1 MYLGHA
7 AVEDFRGVTRRLA
20 PRGIT
25 VRVVRDLGKDGIGDW
40 DWDWDLVCGQL
51 RTVSAVA
58 LRGGGGDF
66 PCWEY
71 RCSRSRESRLAISQ
85 VLEQK
90 TTVLKFGER
99 AVHGS
104 DLICT
109 YSFPHRSQS
118 LCSLH
123 MQDPFLKRSV
133 APPRFHCS
141 SRRAHPRI
149 ARALPIPDPCR

>member
-58 LRGGGGDF
+58 LRGGGRRF
-66 PCWEY
+66 PMLGIPVLPKQRKQAGY
-71 RCSRSRESRLAISQ
+71 LASSGT
-85 VLEQK
+85 K
-90 TTVLKFGER
+90 
-99 AVHGS
+99 
-104 DLICT
+104 D
-109 YSFPHRSQS
+109 
-118 LCSLH
+118 
-123 MQDPFLKRSV
+123 D
-133 APPRFHCS
+133 RFKVW
-141 SRRAHPRI
+141 
-149 ARALPIPDPCR
+149 